1 MTHLDNLGELAH
13 QTEQEE
19 RVIVNKVSV
28 SIDETILGENT
39 HSYGLI
45 VLGGGKIL
53 AEGLERRLAEIANVV
68 LFFPKFDVAVNY
80 NRENDFL
87 IRVLLLQLFC
97 FLLD

>member
-53 AEGLERRLAEIANVV
+53 TEGLERRLAEIANVV